1 MLQRGNMEMVKAGN
15 QKQRKMIAYMPHER
29 FFKHWTNIMVE
40 VHGVFLIT
48 FESYKLHTYKW

>member
-1 MLQRGNMEMVKAGN
+1 MVKAGN